1 MTEKLF
7 SRIIVFAVLIVL
19 LMGTVVSFA
28 EDTGEQSLS
37 REGYTL
43 EQVVILSRHNIRSP
57 LSGKGSVLGEITA
70 HDWFPWSSEPSELS
84 IRGGVLETELGQ
96 YFRKWLELE
105 NLISENYRPDPIEVR
120 FYANSKQRTIATAQ
134 YFSSGFLPVANAL
147 IEHHAEYDTMDPVF
161 LPGLTFVSDA
171 YREYAE
177 AEIRAQ
183 FTEKINDLSDN
194 YALITDVID
203 MVDSNGYNNGS
214 VSAFRT
220 DYTEI
225 ILNADAEPAM
235 KGSLKTACSVA
246 DALVLQ
252 YYEEPDEIKAA
263 FGHQLSFEDWKKIS
277 EIKDLYNDV
286 LFTSPLVSAN
296 VAHPLLQEIRNEM
309 EADGRLFTFLCGHD
323 SNVGSVLA
331 ALGVEDYE
339 LPNSIE
345 LKTPIGC
352 KLVFTKWSDA
362 EGKDYWGVD
371 LVYLNPDQLRTMP
384 LLGLD
389 NGPMIFPI
397 SFEGL
402 DQVQAGLY
410 NEADLLERFDQS
422 IAVYDTIVEEYAD
435 TVSTE
440 VPEPAVAK

>member
-1 MTEKLF
+1 MTGKLF
-7 SRIIVFAVLIVL
+7 SRIVIFAVLIVIL
-19 LMGTVVSFA
+19 IGTGISYA
-28 EDTGEQSLS
+28 EDSQVNSLS

-43 EQVVILSRHNIRSP
+43 KQVVILSRHNIRSP

-70 HDWFPWSSEPSELS
+70 HEWFPWSSEPSELS
-84 IRGGVLETELGQ
+84 LRGGVLETELGQ
-96 YFRKWLELE
+96 YFRKWLESE
-105 NLISENYRPDPIEVR
+105 NLIPENYRPDPIEIR

-134 YFSSGFLPVANAL
+134 YFSSGFLPVANSL
-147 IEHHAEYDTMDPVF
+147 IEHHVEYDTMDPVF

-177 AEIRAQ
+177 AEIRAL
-183 FTEKINDLSDN
+183 FSDKINDLADN

-203 MVDSNGYNNGS
+203 MVDSNGYQNGS

-220 DYTEI
+220 NDTEI
-225 ILNADAEPAM
+225 ILNAGAEPAM

-252 YYEEPDEIKAA
+252 YYEEPDEVKAA

-296 VAHPLLQEIRNEM
+296 VAHLLLQEIRNEM

-331 ALGVEDYE
+331 ALDVEDYE

-345 LKTPIGC
+345 IKTPIGC
-352 KLVFTKWSDA
+352 KLVFTKWSDT

-371 LVYLNPDQLRTMP
+371 LVYLTPDQLRGMP
-384 LLGLD
+384 LLGKD
-389 NGPMIFPI
+389 NGPAIFPI
-397 SFEGL
+397 SFDGL
-402 DQVQAGLY
+402 ETNQDGLY

-435 TVSTE
+435 NVSTE
-440 VPEPAVAK
+440 VPEPAAAK